1 MRIANNK
8 VGRDATEASM
18 TNAEEVRR
26 QIKAGRQ
33 QRTRT
38 LPSLFE
44 AIKRLCDEADRG
56 RGLMQKYGLDP
67 EDIHLALIYRPAPG
81 MAGSTGLPAPGNI
94 GPFIMK
100 FEQMGNVD
108 FLGILWWQTT
118 PENRGKG
125 SVAVPVWITEFADD
139 KQAARDMLLF
149 KNGLASLPAPQ

>member
-1 MRIANNK
+1 MSPRQMVRKAHSMRMQIANNK
-8 VGRDATEASM
+8 VGRDAMEASM
-18 TNAEEVRR
+18 TAAEKVRR

-67 EDIHLALIYRPAPG
+67 EDIHLSLIYRPAPE
-81 MAGSTGLPAPGNI
+81 MVGSTGLPAPGNI

-118 PENRGKG
+118 PDNRGKG
-125 SVAVPVWITEFADD
+125 S
-139 KQAARDMLLF
+139 
-149 KNGLASLPAPQ
+149 